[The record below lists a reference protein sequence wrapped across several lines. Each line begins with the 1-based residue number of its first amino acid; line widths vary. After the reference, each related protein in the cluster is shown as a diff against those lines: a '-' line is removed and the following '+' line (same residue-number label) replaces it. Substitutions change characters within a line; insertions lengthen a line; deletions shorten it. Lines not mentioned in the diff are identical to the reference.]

1 MNLKASLIALT
12 LISVICDTLVLPFYP
27 QFFAESF
34 MISDPQHVGY
44 YVATCCVTVMLM
56 FPVWAK
62 VARYLNEVHIW
73 VYTQVIAG
81 ALGIACYLV
90 TDLVSFWIVS
100 QLMLVFK
107 ASYLLIYPYVMRL
120 EQQDTR
126 INIAGL
132 FAVLMHFGAIGG
144 ALIGGMILDWV
155 NARFLYLIMAAGDA
169 TQVVIC
175 LYLIKRFAIPLF
187 ARDPVNTNTNTNTN
201 TNSTIINPKES
212 PSTMDMVSTDASFF
226 WRKLTKLNR
235 MFHSLP
241 VPGYVVQLGV
251 ISLLFYF
258 AAFAIR
264 PFLSSYWASISNW
277 DSTLVAGLVYAIP
290 GLVALLGLWANYRF
304 RDRLSSYH
312 KIALAMLWA
321 IVGTLIQSISID
333 WLMII
338 GRLIYGW
345 GLFQVMVT
353 LEVLLFQLSKPSQFA
368 QDYSQVHLF
377 QNIGL
382 IFASLMT
389 GFTVAEFSLSWPFY
403 LSAIVF
409 VLTLLMFLM
418 INREHFSK
426 ANNQSFTTQTESI

>member
-1 MNLKASLIALT
+1 MNLKYCLIALT
-12 LISVICDTLVLPFYP
+12 LISVVCDTLVLPFYP

-34 MISDPQHVGY
+34 LVNDPKHIGY
-44 YVATCCVTVMLM
+44 YVATCCVTVMVM

-73 VYTQVIAG
+73 VYSQIIAG
-81 ALGIACYLV
+81 ALGIACYLA
-90 TDLVSFWIVS
+90 TDLVSFWVVS

-120 EQQDTR
+120 EQQDSR

-144 ALIGGMILDWV
+144 ALIGGTILDWV

-169 TQVVIC
+169 TQVIIC
-175 LYLIKRFAIPLF
+175 LYLIKRFSIPF
-187 ARDPVNTNTNTNTN
+187 FTSAHSEVVSRYDD
-201 TNSTIINPKES
+201 INHEAS
-212 PSTMDMVSTDASFF
+212 PSTMDKISMDATFY
-226 WRKLTKLNR
+226 WRKLNKVSRVFNALA
-235 MFHSLP
+235 
-241 VPGYVVQLGV
+241 VPRYVMQIGM

-264 PFLSSYWASISNW
+264 PFLVSYWGTISDW
-277 DSTLVAGLVYAIP
+277 DSTFVAGSVYAIP
-290 GLVALLGLWANYRF
+290 GLVALVGLWANYRF
-304 RDRLSSYH
+304 RDDLSPYQ

-321 IVGTLIQSISID
+321 IVGTLIQSVPID
-333 WLMII
+333 WVMIV

-353 LEVLLFQLSKPSQFA
+353 LEVLLFELSKPSHFA
-368 QDYSQVHLF
+368 RDYSQVHLF

-382 IFASLMT
+382 ILASLMT
-389 GFTVAEFSLSWPFY
+389 GLTVAEFNMHWPFY
-403 LSAIVF
+403 LSATVF
-409 VLTLLMFLM
+409 VITLILFLA
-418 INREHFSK
+418 INRKFLSSTK
-426 ANNQSFTTQTESI
+426 NQSLITQTENV